1 MALSDGFH
9 KYNYFLGEEGVH
21 HLDEQIVRLKT
32 LSKIVNIDDLLTL
45 RNMQTVLEI
54 LQIIEI
60 MDVPIKM
67 DEGYS

>member
-1 MALSDGFH
+1 MEQ
-9 KYNYFLGEEGVH
+9 KYSYFLGEEGVY

-32 LSKIVNIDDLLTL
+32 LSRSVSINDLLTPK
-45 RNMQTVLEI
+45 NIETVLEI
-54 LQIIEI
+54 LQIIKR

>member
-1 MALSDGFH
+1 MEQKF
-9 KYNYFLGEEGVH
+9 NYFLGEEGVH

-32 LSKIVNIDDLLTL
+32 LSRSVSINDLLTPK
-45 RNMQTVLEI
+45 NIETVLEI
-54 LQIIEI
+54 LQIIKR